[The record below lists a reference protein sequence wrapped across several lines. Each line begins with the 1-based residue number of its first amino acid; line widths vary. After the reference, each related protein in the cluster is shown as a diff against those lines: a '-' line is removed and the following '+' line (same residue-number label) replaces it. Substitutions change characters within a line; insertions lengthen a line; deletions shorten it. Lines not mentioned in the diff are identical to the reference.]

1 MTGNLTHTRL
11 CEICDSFALC
21 QRIVKDN
28 PRCGIK
34 CSEIRKLVSEIIEKN
49 LDNQEEEW

>member
-1 MTGNLTHTRL
+1 MTNLTHTRL

-21 QRIVKDN
+21 QRIIKDS